1 MVSCAAASRNDW
13 LEGVLNGLWQTS
25 LRTWDGKVKA
35 FCRSRFANLAG
46 WGNPY
51 GYREHTDYSARFCCH
66 DDDDED
72 DCRSAK
78 MKGICCY
85 LRARAMCNDYTEESL
100 FGNTSLFRKSQPST
114 YPEMRT
120 GSVKYTTEISIR
132 TKPCHG
138 GGTTAK
144 IKALV

>member
-1 MVSCAAASRNDW
+1 MGKSKHFAARALPTSPAGGTRMGTENTLTIA
-13 LEGVLNGLWQTS
+13 LE
-25 LRTWDGKVKA
+25 
-35 FCRSRFANLAG
+35 
-46 WGNPY
+46 
-51 GYREHTDYSARFCCH
+51 CCH

-120 GSVKYTTEISIR
+120 GSVKSTTEISIR